1 MNYIILNGIKSTL
14 INGLLIQSLPPI
26 SKPLLRTQI
35 EEIDGKDGDIV
46 TSLGYSAYNKSF
58 EIGLYGDY
66 DIDEVINFFAS
77 AGTVTFSNEPDKY
90 YRYQIFEQI
99 DFERLVMFKTA
110 TVTIHVQPFKY
121 SLVDNLKSFEIKNQL
136 INFKGYQKTINGVTV
151 TETEGVITVSGQS
164 AADSEFYIMID
175 PLELP
180 RGSYTLSAYASGTGV
195 GACSIRLINNR
206 PENLD
211 SFGRSYLSLQN
222 NTTVN
227 LSSTLEN
234 FKFYRYIYCHITSG
248 VTMNFTI
255 DLRLQN
261 DNYENPVIR
270 NNGNT
275 FSKPK
280 MTIYGSGTINVGLGN
295 SQIFIISL
303 GNEGN
308 ITIDAE
314 KMEAYKGNT
323 LKNRLV
329 VGDYENFVLKP
340 GKNTINL
347 TGSITKVDI
356 ENFSRWI

>member
-110 TVTIHVQPFKY
+110 TVTMHVQPFKY
-121 SLVDNLKSFEIKNQL
+121 SLVDKLKSFDNI
-136 INFKGYQKTINGVTV
+136 
-151 TETEGVITVSGQS
+151 S
-164 AADSEFYIMID
+164 
-175 PLELP
+175 
-180 RGSYTLSAYASGTGV
+180 
-195 GACSIRLINNR
+195 
-206 PENLD
+206 NL
-211 SFGRSYLSLQN
+211 
-222 NTTVN
+222 
-227 LSSTLEN
+227 
-234 FKFYRYIYCHITSG
+234 
-248 VTMNFTI
+248 
-255 DLRLQN
+255 
-261 DNYENPVIR
+261 VIR

-275 FSKPK
+275 NSRPK
-280 MTIYGSGTINVGLGN
+280 ITIYGSGNINLSLNG

-303 GNEGN
+303 GNESN

-314 KMEAYKGNT
+314 KMEAFKGNT

-329 VGDYENFVLKP
+329 SGNYENFIFKP

-347 TGSITKVDI
+347 TGSITKVNI